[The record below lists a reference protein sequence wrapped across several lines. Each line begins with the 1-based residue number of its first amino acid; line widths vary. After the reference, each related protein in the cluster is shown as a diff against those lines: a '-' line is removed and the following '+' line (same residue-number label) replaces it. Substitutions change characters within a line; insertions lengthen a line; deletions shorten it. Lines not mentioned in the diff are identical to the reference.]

1 TLADAVLDR
10 IVHNAHRLQLKGRQ
24 LAQATGA
31 PDGRHLT
38 ANNRLWRDHIRPAGD
53 RHPGRHQSE
62 RPADFDRNR
71 WPTSIGMPGR
81 HHRNAQTKP
90 TSCILPIGRARTA
103 MPKASDDHAP
113 APSAFLVYTPIVL
126 ERGPAQRLDVS

>member
-81 HHRNAQTKP
+81 HHRNTQLRTACAGTKPALYWVFQGCFWSKTESGRAQTRP
-90 TSCILPIGRARTA
+90 G
-103 MPKASDDHAP
+103 ASRVFLTITRLA
-113 APSAFLVYTPIVL
+113 SAN
-126 ERGPAQRLDVS
+126 R